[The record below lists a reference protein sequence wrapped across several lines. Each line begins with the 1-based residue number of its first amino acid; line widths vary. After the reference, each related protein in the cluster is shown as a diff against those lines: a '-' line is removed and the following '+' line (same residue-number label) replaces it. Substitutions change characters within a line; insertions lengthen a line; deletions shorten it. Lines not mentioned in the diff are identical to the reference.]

1 LYSAMSRNAR
11 DAADYFKI
19 PPNRV
24 IELGAQVEI
33 WRVVPTRAKSFGPS
47 LAWRPVG
54 AYRGNRDHAERIF
67 VQKHNF

>member
-1 LYSAMSRNAR
+1 LQIDPMQTSFFIARQTVLATPKAGMALWREALYASMARNAR

-33 WRVVPTRAKSFGPS
+33 
-47 LAWRPVG
+47 
-54 AYRGNRDHAERIF
+54 
-67 VQKHNF
+67 